1 MMKPQI
7 RLGISFAVALVVCM
21 IFSWPLAKH
30 AATGITAS
38 ASNLEKNN
46 TRAMLPGDHL
56 QFLYHMWLAKDTF
69 TGNTPLFY
77 NLYEF
82 NTGDDAERYEVR
94 PYYLPFSFFFT
105 VGALI
110 GGQAFGWNFT
120 IVISFWLTFWF
131 SWKLAR
137 RYHPD
142 EWITA
147 IIAILSIS
155 VPFAWIVL
163 LGGSPTG
170 FAMMWVPILLYGID
184 RWIADKSFYGA
195 SLTGAALFFAEWGDT
210 HVFFFN
216 ALLTP
221 FWCLFVYLYHYGWRM
236 PGRAEWLGWTKSSA
250 VLLLFAG
257 LVVFKAM
264 GVNEGLQ
271 STPIAKGRSLHE
283 VSLFSHGLDG
293 LIDLKRDGDGRKT
306 YVGIYG
312 LVLLAFSLLLALF
325 DIFRRKTSSRG
336 WCLLFLLCGITGI
349 FLLSTGVKNPLG
361 PRAWQILMKLVPP
374 YGMIRQP
381 DKIFCI
387 LPALLLVAGTLAFSW
402 TDRWSNKWISRG
414 LAFALLLPLFADY
427 QSRINPTICLLDRQ
441 QGAYEAVADDARNKG
456 EDPHVFIIPLWPGN
470 SHFSSLYEYYV
481 SLYRIRMVNGYRPT
495 PRQTYL
501 ETIFEPFQSIN
512 SGYPSDDQLDELT
525 NRGVRYIILHEDAFP
540 EKVSSFPVNSTLAN
554 LLNHPR
560 LHFLAR
566 DGAVWSFTIADK
578 TDEPVAHGT
587 PVSVPVLFPVRY
599 WDWERNEVPAEN
611 ILPAE
616 DAISG
621 KYVVLND
628 VIGSVVSSQLVRTA
642 GEIPMEWHLRARG
655 QGSAEL
661 LMNVDDRSHRETFSI
676 NTQEWTWIRFTVP
689 EQPLNSFQQA
699 NLNWI
704 SGSVDVDVILL
715 TRAGW
720 LPPGEDQKS
729 MLIPAI
735 SFFHAGYTLDDFSG
749 VKLRKKYDPNDLIF
763 YSRNLYL
770 NSGTYLVS
778 MEFETEAPAGT
789 LLGNMV
795 MRAPAD
801 GAEDVQ
807 VPVQAHE
814 PARLEYSHTD
824 HRFFRFGFRFS
835 READMTIRS
844 VTFTRVP

>member
-1 MMKPQI
+1 MMKLQH
-7 RLGISFAVALVVCM
+7 RLGISFVVALIVCV
-21 IFSWPLAKH
+21 IFSWPLAKY
-30 AATGITAS
+30 TAS
-38 ASNLEKNN
+38 GVPAAAANLEKNN
-46 TRAMLPGDHL
+46 TRYMIAGDHL

-69 TGNTPLFY
+69 TGQTPLFY

-105 VGALI
+105 IGTLI

-120 IVISFWLTFWF
+120 IVISFWLTYWF

-147 IIAILSIS
+147 IIAILAIS
-155 VPFAWIVL
+155 FPFGWIVL

-184 RWIADKSFYGA
+184 RWIADKSFRGA

-221 FWCLFVYLYHYGWRM
+221 FWCLFVFLYHYGWRL
-236 PGRAEWLGWTKSSA
+236 PGKAEWLGWIKSSA
-250 VLLLFAG
+250 ILLLFSG

-293 LIDLKRDGDGRKT
+293 LIQLNRDGDGRKT

-312 LVLLAFSLLLALF
+312 LVLLACSLLFALTG
-325 DIFRRKTSSRG
+325 IFKNKKSSRG
-336 WCLLFLLCGITGI
+336 WCLLFLLCVITGI
-349 FLLSTGVKNPLG
+349 FFLSTGVKNPFG
-361 PRAWQILMKLVPP
+361 PRAWQILMKVVPP

-387 LPALLLVAGTLAFSW
+387 LPALLLVAGTLAFSF
-402 TDRWSNKWISRG
+402 TGRWSNKWIGRSI
-414 LAFALLLPLFADY
+414 AFALLIPLYVDF
-427 QSRINPTICLLDRQ
+427 QSRLNPTISLLDRQ
-441 QGAYEAVADDARNKG
+441 QGAYEAVADDARSRG
-456 EDPHVFIIPLWPGN
+456 EDPHAIIIPLWPGN

-495 PRQTYL
+495 PRQIYL

-512 SGYPSDDQLDELT
+512 SGFPSDDQLDNLIK
-525 NRGVRYIILHEDAFP
+525 RGVRYVILHEDAFP
-540 EKVSSFPVNSTLAN
+540 EKVSSFPVNATLAN

-560 LHFLAR
+560 LNFLAR
-566 DGAVWSFTIADK
+566 DGAVWSFSIADNIE
-578 TDEPVAHGT
+578 TDAGAR
-587 PVSVPVLFPVRY
+587 VSVPVLFPVRY

-611 ILPAE
+611 VKQAD
-616 DAISG
+616 DAVSG
-621 KYVVLND
+621 KYVELND
-628 VIGSVVSSQLVRTA
+628 QLQSVLPGQLVRTA
-642 GEIPMEWHLRARG
+642 GNAPMEWHMRVRG

-661 LMNVDDRSHRETFSI
+661 LMNVDDRSHREPFNVDTVD
-676 NTQEWTWIRFTVP
+676 WKWIQFAVP
-689 EQPLNSFQQA
+689 EQPLNAFLQA
-699 NLNWI
+699 NVKWI
-704 SGSVDVDVILL
+704 SGTLDMDVILL

-720 LPPGEDQKS
+720 RPMEEAES
-729 MLIPAI
+729 MVIPATC
-735 SFFHAGYTLDDFSG
+735 FFHAGHTLDDFSG
-749 VKLRKKYDPNDLIF
+749 VKLRKDYDPNDLIF

-770 NSGTYLVS
+770 HPGRYLVS
-778 MEFETEAPAGT
+778 MEFESEAPSGT
-789 LLGNMV
+789 VLGSMV
-795 MRAPAD
+795 MRAAREGD
-801 GAEDVQ
+801 EENNI
-807 VPVQAHE
+807 PVKAQE
-814 PARLEYSHTD
+814 PARLEYIHPD
-824 HRFFRFGFRFS
+824 NRFFRFGFRFS

-844 VTFTRVP
+844 VTFTRMP